1 MRVSAAGPGSAAF
14 LLLGAGALRATNPV
28 EERIVALAEPTAQEL
43 GYRLVRVRVSGNRRK
58 RLQIMAERVS
68 DGDMG
73 IDDCTKLSRA
83 LSALFD
89 VQDPMPDEYDL
100 EVSSPG
106 IDRPLMRIEDFQ
118 RFLGHEAK
126 LETMAM
132 IDGRRRFKGVISA
145 VKGDTVQLKLPDSEI
160 EVALP
165 FSSLSDARLVLTDRL
180 IAEDLKRSKAALS
193 SPVSGG
199 SVASEASDDGGGVA
213 PSASPLRGLTAPPQ
227 AGEQNEKK
235 RKHT

>member
-1 MRVSAAGPGSAAF
+1 
-14 LLLGAGALRATNPV
+14 LRATNPV
-28 EERIVALAEPTAQEL
+28 EERVVALAEPAAHDL

-58 RLQIMAERVS
+58 RLQIMAERES

-73 IDDCTKLSRA
+73 IDDCTTLSRA

-126 LETMAM
+126 LETIAM

-145 VKGDTVQLKLPDSEI
+145 VNGDSVHLKLPDA
-160 EVALP
+160 EVEVSLP
-165 FSSLSDARLVLTDRL
+165 ISSLSDARLVLTDRL
-180 IAEDLKRSKAALS
+180 IADDLKRSKAAQAADANNPL
-193 SPVSGG
+193 P
-199 SVASEASDDGGGVA
+199 ARGGGRGRGEPPHSEEDNSNNA
-213 PSASPLRGLTAPPQ
+213 YASTHRGSPHPPTPSPQ
-227 AGEQNEKK
+227 GEGEKK

>member
-1 MRVSAAGPGSAAF
+1 MRVSAAGLGSAAF
-14 LLLGAGALRATNPV
+14 LLLREPGLRATNPV
-28 EERIVALAEPTAQEL
+28 EERVVALAEPTAQEL

-58 RLQIMAERVS
+58 RLQIMAERLS

-89 VQDPMPDEYDL
+89 VQDPMPEEYDL

-118 RFLGHEAK
+118 RFMGHEAK
-126 LETMAM
+126 LETVAM

-145 VKGDTVQLKLPDSEI
+145 IDGDTVQLKLPDAEL

-165 FSSLSDARLVLTDRL
+165 FASLADARLVLTDRL
-180 IAEDLKRSKAALS
+180 IAEDLKRSKAA
-193 SPVSGG
+193 
-199 SVASEASDDGGGVA
+199 
-213 PSASPLRGLTAPPQ
+213 Q
-227 AGEQNEKK
+227 AALQTEEEE
-235 RKHT
+235 T

>member
-1 MRVSAAGPGSAAF
+1 M
-14 LLLGAGALRATNPV
+14 RATNPV
-28 EERIVALAEPTAQEL
+28 EERVIALAEPTAQEL

-58 RLQIMAERVS
+58 RLQIMAERLS

-126 LETMAM
+126 LETVAT

-145 VKGDTVQLKLPDSEI
+145 VSGDTVQLKLPDA
-160 EVALP
+160 EVEVSLP
-165 FSSLSDARLVLTDRL
+165 FASLSDARLVLTDRL
-180 IAEDLKRSKAALS
+180 IAEDLKRSKAAQAALQTEEE
-193 SPVSGG
+193 
-199 SVASEASDDGGGVA
+199 EA
-213 PSASPLRGLTAPPQ
+213 
-227 AGEQNEKK
+227 
-235 RKHT
+235 